1 MNIKVLFATTDP
13 HSLELLHSLLKSAT
27 NLICLDV
34 AAESITSPQALIE
47 RVATGQDDVVFLDW
61 VMAEAETPALVATLV
76 QHNPHIRTVVLLP
89 LHYRQYREKVW
100 AAGACNSIPKEHMD
114 QEWLSSILC
123 VMYRAMQRE
132 RKLRVELAC
141 EPITAGDVIEETDRI
156 FVNQT

>member
-34 AAESITSPQALIE
+34 AAESITAPQALIE

-76 QHNPHIRTVVLLP
+76 QHNPQIRTVVLLP

>member
-34 AAESITSPQALIE
+34 AAESITAPQALIE

-61 VMAEAETPALVATLV
+61 VMAEAETPALVAALV
-76 QHNPHIRTVVLLP
+76 QHNPQIRTVVLLP

-141 EPITAGDVIEETDRI
+141 EPITAGDVVEETDRI